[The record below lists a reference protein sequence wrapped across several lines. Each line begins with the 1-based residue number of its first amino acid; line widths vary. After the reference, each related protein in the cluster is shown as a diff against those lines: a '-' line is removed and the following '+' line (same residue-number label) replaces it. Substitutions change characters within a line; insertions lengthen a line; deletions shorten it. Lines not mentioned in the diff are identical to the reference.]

1 MRDLVSNEI
10 AVLLWWEGEMRH
22 VGKSNTSWEYQIAI
36 EKREQTDF
44 SSVNPSVEREKAVY
58 LQQSVPL
65 RSRVC
70 ALRCYVYYLY
80 IGTNDVI

>member
-1 MRDLVSNEI
+1 MKRDMLVNQT
-10 AVLLWWEGEMRH
+10 R
-22 VGKSNTSWEYQIAI
+22 VGSIKLPS
-36 EKREQTDF
+36 KRENKADF
-44 SSVNPSVEREKAVY
+44 SSVNPSVEREKEVY
-58 LQQSVPL
+58 LQLSVPL